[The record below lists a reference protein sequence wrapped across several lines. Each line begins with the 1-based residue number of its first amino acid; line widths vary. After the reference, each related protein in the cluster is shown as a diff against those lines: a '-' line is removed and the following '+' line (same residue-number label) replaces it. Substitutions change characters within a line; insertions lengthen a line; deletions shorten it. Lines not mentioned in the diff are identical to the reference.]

1 MEASFRASFGA
12 LSIDVV
18 VVDDS
23 VSFVVVTT
31 PCWPS
36 LLVAVA
42 VIVRGGGGGDVGGG
56 EEGAR
61 ESDGEEDDNGSN
73 IISPLLF
80 LSPSSSSS
88 FLSSELLFSSDVAAA
103 LSRGRTP
110 LDVGDDKWLLLSNP
124 FVSLPKGP
132 QMIPKS
138 SSDVNDGCLVRLRS
152 WATAADPVEV
162 LRWSLTADNIAVV
175 FCIWL
180 LSFSSLLRF
189 LYRSIFD

>member
-23 VSFVVVTT
+23 VSFVVVT

-36 LLVAVA
+36 LLVAV
-42 VIVRGGGGGDVGGG
+42 IVRGGGGDVGGG
-56 EEGAR
+56 EEGAS

-80 LSPSSSSS
+80 LSASSSSS
-88 FLSSELLFSSDVAAA
+88 FLSSELLFSSEVAAA
-103 LSRGRTP
+103 LSRGRTA
-110 LDVGDDKWLLLSNP
+110 LDVGEDNELLLSNP

-162 LRWSLTADNIAVV
+162 LRWSFTADNIAVV
-175 FCIWL
+175 FCTWLL

-189 LYRSIFD
+189 LYRSIWLIWH